1 MIRHTSSSIFLWP
14 DWVLPSLCVLI
25 KIMTILGHILRPRW
39 SQEEWLFVELCSRS
53 LDESYIVRCWSK
65 MIFLIHDPKCLLSK
79 KTLGWFKKKS
89 VIKTLVICMYICC
102 FLGTKYDPVIWQGT
116 ILNHYQCQCYCYQV
130 FFWTLVWFQLQ
141 GFRSWQMLAWWV
153 ALRSLQKMLLPVP
166 VCHASYK
173 NMTWKLEQKWLEDWN
188 KNDLKTGTKMT
199 WKLIL
204 EWKNKDVELTFG
216 PWIFLETLGN
226 SVSWKTVE
234 APVAMWSPFGFNV
247 DVWWKDQAATKA
259 YQTEQNGQ
267 TICCLSNGLIQ
278 FSMGFFWGWKFVQPK
293 FEDPKCWNLK
303 KTSLQ
308 NNKKTTATPCG
319 FFIKRSA

>member
-65 MIFLIHDPKCLLSK
+65 MIFFNSWSKMLAFK
-79 KTLGWFKKKS
+79 KTTWLIQKKVS
-89 VIKTLVICMYICC
+89 DQNPGYLHVHLL
-102 FLGTKYDPVIWQGT
+102 FFRGTKYDPVIWQGT

-166 VCHASYK
+166 VCHALYK
-173 NMTWKLEQKWLEDWN
+173 KH
-188 KNDLKTGTKMT
+188 DLKTGTKMT
-199 WKLIL
+199 WRL
-204 EWKNKDVELTFG
+204 EQKWLENWNKNDLKTDFGVEKQRCRVDFWAVNFFGNFGKFRELENSWGSSGDVVTIWLQCWCLVEG
-216 PWIFLETLGN
+216 PGSHQSLPNRTKWANHLLPLKRAYTIFN
-226 SVSWKTVE
+226 
-234 APVAMWSPFGFNV
+234 
-247 DVWWKDQAATKA
+247 
-259 YQTEQNGQ
+259 
-267 TICCLSNGLIQ
+267 
-278 FSMGFFWGWKFVQPK
+278 GFFLGVK
-293 FEDPKCWNLK
+293 
-303 KTSLQ
+303 
-308 NNKKTTATPCG
+308 
-319 FFIKRSA
+319 IRST